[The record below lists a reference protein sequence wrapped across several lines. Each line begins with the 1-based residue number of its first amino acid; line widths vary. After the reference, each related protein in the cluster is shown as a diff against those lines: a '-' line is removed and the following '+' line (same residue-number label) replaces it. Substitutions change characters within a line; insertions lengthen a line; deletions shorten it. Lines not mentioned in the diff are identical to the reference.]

1 MKSIHSAQKYQ
12 LWYYNLFQSQLYTSL
27 CAILQKTTYKEPHT
41 EGNTFTKTE
50 SVDVYVLWHNID
62 YFGKYRSLISR
73 TKEVKAEIVLE
84 IHPSYC

>member
-50 SVDVYVLWHNID
+50 SVDVYVL
-62 YFGKYRSLISR
+62 
-73 TKEVKAEIVLE
+73 
-84 IHPSYC
+84 